1 MILSPTKHSSL
12 RYSVINV
19 SATIIAILKENGII
33 EYNALLDALK
43 NKIGK
48 EVGEVFLLSLTFLYI
63 LRRID
68 YIDDLDSI
76 RLLNE
81 VV

>member
-1 MILSPTKHSSL
+1 M